1 MNKDIKKEN
10 KNTSTSTKAL
20 LLLLLSV
27 MAYFTS
33 AAQSYTISGSVIDRE
48 SGETLIGATVLD
60 NRSKKGTVTDIN
72 GRFSLTLKRDTV
84 HLSVTYVGYAPQRD
98 TFYLGASRT
107 IHFELRPSIEL
118 KEVTVV
124 AERVQDVKSSQMSAN
139 DIPIEQ
145 IKAIPVL
152 FGEADIVKA
161 IQLLPGVQS
170 GNEGSSGMYVRGGGP
185 DENLYLLDGVVL
197 YNVNHMGGFFSAFNT
212 DAVKNVTLY
221 KGSFPARFGGR
232 LSSVLDV
239 TTNNGNNQQLHGN
252 LSLGL
257 ISAKVCLEGPIVKE
271 RTTFNISARRTYADL
286 FMVPIIKKLSASS
299 GDANFKA
306 GYWFYDVNAK
316 ATHKFSDKSRMFAS
330 FYMGQDKVYANVR
343 TATSLSEDQYM
354 GSKDVWGNILAALR
368 WNYVLTP
375 KIFMN
380 LTGSY
385 TRYTNS
391 LFGSVEKMGA
401 GANDQM
407 SNITGQYD
415 SGIQDLTLRADF
427 TYTPNPNHNV
437 KFGTYYTRHWFTPEV
452 MTGQVNYFDQIQ
464 MSDTLKVDTATGVQ
478 MVPANE
484 FVLFGEDD
492 WSIGEMLK
500 INYGLHLSGFQ
511 VQNSFYPSIQ
521 PRLSARLLI
530 TQDLSLKAGYAYM
543 SQYMHLLSTTGI
555 SLPTDLWLPVTDNV
569 PPMKA
574 HQVALGLFYSW
585 SGIADFSIEGYYK
598 HMNNLLEYKDGMTLL
613 GAPDNWEDMVVL
625 GDGWAYGVEF
635 LVQRSIGQFTGWIG
649 YTWSR
654 TMHHFNREGMVLN
667 NGNPFPAKY
676 DRRHD
681 VSIVLSYKFNKKVDV
696 SATWVFSSGNALT
709 LAMQRYPQA
718 SDNPDD
724 YNTAVQGADLSYI
737 SSRNNFRMPNYHRL
751 DIGAN
756 FHRTF
761 KNKRLHRTLSVSVYN
776 VYNRKNP
783 YMLFVSNEH
792 SYQGYGS
799 SLMQLSLFP
808 ILPSVAYTFY
818 F

>member
-1 MNKDIKKEN
+1 MCKRFLSILFAMLLA
-10 KNTSTSTKAL
+10 TAL
-20 LLLLLSV
+20 
-27 MAYFTS
+27 M
-33 AAQSYTISGSVIDRE
+33 AQSFTISGTVTDKSN
-48 SGETLIGATVLD
+48 GETLIGVTVLD
-60 NRSKKGTVTDIN
+60 RVSKKGTLTDVN
-72 GRFSLTLKRDTV
+72 GRFSLTLKKD
-84 HLSVTYVGYAPQRD
+84 SVDLQVSYVGYTPVTEQ
-98 TFYLGASRT
+98 FYLDANRT
-107 IHFELRPSIEL
+107 YHFKLVHSIEL
-118 KEVTVV
+118 KEVTVT
-124 AERVQDVKSSQMSAN
+124 AERVQDVKSSQMSAT
-139 DIPIEQ
+139 DMPIEQ

-239 TTNNGNNQQLHGN
+239 TANNGNDQQLHGN

-257 ISAKVCLEGPIVKE
+257 VSAKVSLEGPIVKE
-271 RTTFNISARRTYADL
+271 RTTFNVSARRTYADL
-286 FMVPIIKKLSASS
+286 FMVPIIKAISKAQDDGS
-299 GDANFKA
+299 NFKA
-306 GYWFYDVNAK
+306 GYWFYDLNAK
-316 ATHKFSDKSRMFAS
+316 ATHKFSDRSRLFAS

-343 TATSLSEDQYM
+343 TATGLDEDQYM
-354 GSKDVWGNILAALR
+354 NSKDTWGNILAALR
-368 WNYVLTP
+368 WNFELTP

-380 LTGSY
+380 ATASY

-391 LFGSVEKMGA
+391 LYGGISKSPIGSD
-401 GANDQM
+401 NQQ
-407 SNITGQYD
+407 STITGQYD

-427 TYTPNPNHNV
+427 NYTPNPNHNV
-437 KFGTYYTRHWFTPEV
+437 RFGTYYTRHWFTPEV
-452 MTGQVNYFDQIQ
+452 ISGHVNYFDQVQ
-464 MSDTLKVDTATGVQ
+464 MSDTLTVDTATGV
-478 MVPANE
+478 MMTKANE
-484 FVLFGEDD
+484 YVLYAEDD
-492 WSIGEMLK
+492 WSIGQMVK
-500 INYGLHLSGFQ
+500 VNYGLHLSGFQ
-511 VQNSFYPSIQ
+511 VENSFYPSIQ
-521 PRLSARLLI
+521 PRLSGRLLI
-530 TQDLSLKAGYAYM
+530 TDDLSLKVGYAYM
-543 SQYMHLLSTTGI
+543 TQYVHLLSTTGI
-555 SLPTDLWLPVTDNV
+555 SLPTDLWLPVTDRV
-569 PPMKA
+569 KPMKA
-574 HQVALGLFYSW
+574 HQAALGLFYSW

-598 HMNNLLEYKDGMTLL
+598 HMSNLLEYKDGMTLF
-613 GAPDNWEDMVVL
+613 GSPDNWEDMVVT

-635 LVQRSIGQFTGWIG
+635 LVQRTIGKFTGWIG

-654 TMHHFNREGMVLN
+654 TMHQFKRDGNVLN
-667 NGNPFPAKY
+667 GGKPFPAKY

-681 VSIVLSYKFNKKVDV
+681 VSIVLSYKFNKKIDV
-696 SATWVFSSGNALT
+696 SATWVFSTGNALT

-718 SDNPDD
+718 SDDPEE
-724 YNTAVQGADLSYI
+724 YNTVTTGTDLSYI

-761 KNKRLHRTLSVSVYN
+761 KKPRLHRTISVSVYN

-783 YMLFVSNEH
+783 YMLFVSTAE

-799 SLMQLSLFP
+799 ALMQLSLFP

>member
-1 MNKDIKKEN
+1 MFKRFF
-10 KNTSTSTKAL
+10 
-20 LLLLLSV
+20 LSV
-27 MAYFTS
+27 LLVTVVVA
-33 AAQSYTISGSVIDRE
+33 AGAQSYTISGTVTDKE
-48 SGETLIGATVLD
+48 TGETLIGVTVLD
-60 NRSKKGTVTDIN
+60 RHSNKGTLTDVN
-72 GRFSLTLKRDTV
+72 GRFSLTLKKDSV
-84 HLSVTYVGYAPQRD
+84 DLSVSYVGYSPVMERFFLDAN
-98 TFYLGASRT
+98 RT
-107 IHFELRPSIEL
+107 YHFQLFHSIEL
-118 KEVTVV
+118 KEVTVT
-124 AERVQDVKSSQMSAN
+124 AERVQDVKSSQMSATEM
-139 DIPIEQ
+139 PIEQ

-239 TTNNGNNQQLHGN
+239 TANNGNNQQLHGN
-252 LSLGL
+252 VSIGL
-257 ISAKVCLEGPIVKE
+257 ISAKLCLEGPIVKE
-271 RTTFNISARRTYADL
+271 KTTFNISARRTYADL
-286 FMVPIIKKLSASS
+286 FMVPIIKAIQKKKEGGSS
-299 GDANFKA
+299 GGEDFKA
-306 GYWFYDVNAK
+306 GYWFYDINAK
-316 ATHKFSDKSRMFAS
+316 ATHKFSDKSRLFAS
-330 FYMGQDKVYANVR
+330 FYMGSDKVYANVR
-343 TATSLSEDQYM
+343 TATGLGEDQYM
-354 GSKDVWGNILAALR
+354 GSKDRWGNILAALR
-368 WNYVLTP
+368 WNYALTP

-380 LTGSY
+380 VTGSY

-391 LFGSVEKMGA
+391 LFGSVEKSAEGS
-401 GANDQM
+401 GSQM
-407 SNITGQYD
+407 STITGQYD

-452 MTGQVNYFDQIQ
+452 MSGQVNYFDQIQ
-464 MSDTLKVDTATGVQ
+464 MSDTLKVDTATGVR
-478 MVPANE
+478 MIPANE
-484 FVLFGEDD
+484 YVLFAEDD
-492 WSIGEMLK
+492 WSIGQMVK
-500 INYGLHLSGFQ
+500 VNYGLHLSGFQ
-511 VQNSFYPSIQ
+511 VENSFYPSIQ
-521 PRLSARLLI
+521 PRLSGRLLL
-530 TQDLSLKAGYAYM
+530 TDDLSLKVGYAYM
-543 SQYMHLLSTTGI
+543 NQYMHLLSTTGI
-555 SLPTDLWLPVTDNV
+555 SLPTDLWLPVTDRV
-569 PPMKA
+569 KPMRA

-585 SGIADFSIEGYYK
+585 SGIADFSVEGYYK
-598 HMNNLLEYKDGMTLL
+598 HMSNLLEYKDGMTLF
-613 GAPDNWEDMVVL
+613 GAPDNWEDMVVM

-635 LVQRSIGQFTGWIG
+635 LVQRTIGKFTGWVG

-654 TMHHFNREGMVLN
+654 TMHHFNREGNVLN
-667 NGNPFPAKY
+667 GGEPFPAKY

-681 VSIVLSYKFNKKVDV
+681 VSIVLSYKFNKKVDI

-718 SDNPDD
+718 SDDPDD
-724 YNTAVQGADLSYI
+724 YDNASNAADLSYI

-751 DIGAN
+751 DLGAN

-783 YMLFVSNEH
+783 YMLYVSNAE
-792 SYQGYGS
+792 SYRGYGS
-799 SLMQLSLFP
+799 ALMQLSLFP

>member
-1 MNKDIKKEN
+1 MFKRFF
-10 KNTSTSTKAL
+10 
-20 LLLLLSV
+20 LSV
-27 MAYFTS
+27 LLVSVVVA
-33 AAQSYTISGSVIDRE
+33 AGAQSYTISGTVTDKE
-48 SGETLIGATVLD
+48 TGETLIGVTVLD
-60 NRSKKGTVTDIN
+60 RHSNKGTLTDVN
-72 GRFSLTLKRDTV
+72 GRFSLTLKKDSV
-84 HLSVTYVGYAPQRD
+84 DLSVSYVGYSPVMERFFLDAN
-98 TFYLGASRT
+98 RT
-107 IHFELRPSIEL
+107 YHFQLFHSIEL
-118 KEVTVV
+118 KEVTVT
-124 AERVQDVKSSQMSAN
+124 AERVQDVKSSQMSATEM
-139 DIPIEQ
+139 PIEQ

-239 TTNNGNNQQLHGN
+239 TANNGNNQQLHGN
-252 LSLGL
+252 VSIGL
-257 ISAKVCLEGPIVKE
+257 ISAKLCLEGPIVKE
-271 RTTFNISARRTYADL
+271 KTTFNISARRTYADL
-286 FMVPIIKKLSASS
+286 FMVPIIKAIQKKKEGGSS
-299 GDANFKA
+299 GGEDFKA
-306 GYWFYDVNAK
+306 GYWFYDINAK
-316 ATHKFSDKSRMFAS
+316 ATHKFSDKSRLFAS
-330 FYMGQDKVYANVR
+330 FYMGSDKVYANVR
-343 TATSLSEDQYM
+343 TATGLGEDQYM
-354 GSKDVWGNILAALR
+354 GSKDRWGNILAALR
-368 WNYVLTP
+368 WNYALTP

-380 LTGSY
+380 VTGSY

-391 LFGSVEKMGA
+391 LFGSVEKSAEGS
-401 GANDQM
+401 GSQM
-407 SNITGQYD
+407 STITGQYD

-452 MTGQVNYFDQIQ
+452 MSGQVNYFDQIQ
-464 MSDTLKVDTATGVQ
+464 MSDTLKVDTATGVR
-478 MVPANE
+478 MIPANE
-484 FVLFGEDD
+484 YVLFAEDD
-492 WSIGEMLK
+492 WSIGQMVK
-500 INYGLHLSGFQ
+500 VNYGLHLSGFQ
-511 VQNSFYPSIQ
+511 VENSFYPSIQ
-521 PRLSARLLI
+521 PRLSGRLLL
-530 TQDLSLKAGYAYM
+530 TDDLSLKVGYAYM
-543 SQYMHLLSTTGI
+543 NQYMHLLSTTGI
-555 SLPTDLWLPVTDNV
+555 SLPTDLWLPVTDRV
-569 PPMKA
+569 KPMRA

-585 SGIADFSIEGYYK
+585 SGIADFSVEGYYK
-598 HMNNLLEYKDGMTLL
+598 HMSNLLEYKDGMTLF
-613 GAPDNWEDMVVL
+613 GAPDNWEDMVVM

-635 LVQRSIGQFTGWIG
+635 LVQRTIGKFTGWVG

-654 TMHHFNREGMVLN
+654 TMHHFNREGNVLN
-667 NGNPFPAKY
+667 GGEPFPAKY

-681 VSIVLSYKFNKKVDV
+681 VSIVLSYKFNKKVDI

-718 SDNPDD
+718 SDDPDD
-724 YNTAVQGADLSYI
+724 YDNASNAADLSYI

-751 DIGAN
+751 DLGAN

-783 YMLFVSNEH
+783 YMLYVSNAE
-792 SYQGYGS
+792 SYRGYGS
-799 SLMQLSLFP
+799 ALMQLSLFP

>member
-1 MNKDIKKEN
+1 MFKRFF
-10 KNTSTSTKAL
+10 
-20 LLLLLSV
+20 LSV
-27 MAYFTS
+27 LLVSVVVA
-33 AAQSYTISGSVIDRE
+33 AGAQSYTISGTVTDKE
-48 SGETLIGATVLD
+48 TGETLIGVTVLD
-60 NRSKKGTVTDIN
+60 RHSNKGTFTDVN
-72 GRFSLTLKRDTV
+72 GRFSLTLKKDSV
-84 HLSVTYVGYAPQRD
+84 DLSVSYVGYSPVMERFFLDAN
-98 TFYLGASRT
+98 RT
-107 IHFELRPSIEL
+107 YHFQLFHSIEL
-118 KEVTVV
+118 KEVTVT
-124 AERVQDVKSSQMSAN
+124 AERVQDVKSSQMSATEM
-139 DIPIEQ
+139 PIEQ

-239 TTNNGNNQQLHGN
+239 TANNGNNQQLHGN
-252 LSLGL
+252 VSIGL
-257 ISAKVCLEGPIVKE
+257 ISAKLCLEGPIVKE
-271 RTTFNISARRTYADL
+271 KTTFNISARRTYADL
-286 FMVPIIKKLSASS
+286 FMVPIIKAIQKKKEGGSN
-299 GDANFKA
+299 GGEDFKA
-306 GYWFYDVNAK
+306 GYWFYDINAK
-316 ATHKFSDKSRMFAS
+316 ATHKFSDKSRLFAS
-330 FYMGQDKVYANVR
+330 FYMGSDKVYANVR
-343 TATSLSEDQYM
+343 TATGLGEDQYM
-354 GSKDVWGNILAALR
+354 GSKDRWGNILAALR
-368 WNYVLTP
+368 WNYALTP

-380 LTGSY
+380 VTGSY

-391 LFGSVEKMGA
+391 LFGSVEKSAEGS
-401 GANDQM
+401 GSQM
-407 SNITGQYD
+407 STITGQYD

-452 MTGQVNYFDQIQ
+452 MSGQVNYFDQIQ
-464 MSDTLKVDTATGVQ
+464 MSDTLKVDTATGVR
-478 MVPANE
+478 MIPANE
-484 FVLFGEDD
+484 YVLFAEDD
-492 WSIGEMLK
+492 WSIGQMVK
-500 INYGLHLSGFQ
+500 VNYGLHLSGFQ
-511 VQNSFYPSIQ
+511 VENSFYPSIQ
-521 PRLSARLLI
+521 PRLSGRLLL
-530 TQDLSLKAGYAYM
+530 TDDLSLKVGYAYM
-543 SQYMHLLSTTGI
+543 NQYMHLLSTTGI
-555 SLPTDLWLPVTDNV
+555 SLPTDLWLPVTDRV
-569 PPMKA
+569 KPMKA

-585 SGIADFSIEGYYK
+585 SGIADFSVEGYYK
-598 HMNNLLEYKDGMTLL
+598 HMSNLLEYKDGMTLF
-613 GAPDNWEDMVVL
+613 GAPDNWEDMVVM

-635 LVQRSIGQFTGWIG
+635 LVQRTIGKFTGWVG

-654 TMHHFNREGMVLN
+654 TMHQFNREGNVLN
-667 NGNPFPAKY
+667 GGEPFPAKY

-681 VSIVLSYKFNKKVDV
+681 VSIVLSYKFNKKVDI

-718 SDNPDD
+718 SDDPDD
-724 YNTAVQGADLSYI
+724 YDNASNAADLSYI

-751 DIGAN
+751 DLGAN

-783 YMLFVSNEH
+783 YMLYVSNAE

-799 SLMQLSLFP
+799 ALMQLSLFP

>member
-1 MNKDIKKEN
+1 M
-10 KNTSTSTKAL
+10 SVL
-20 LLLLLSV
+20 LVSV
-27 MAYFTS
+27 VVA
-33 AAQSYTISGSVIDRE
+33 AGAQSYTISGTVTDKE
-48 SGETLIGATVLD
+48 TGETLIGVTVLD
-60 NRSKKGTVTDIN
+60 RHSNKGTLTDVN
-72 GRFSLTLKRDTV
+72 GRFSLTLKKDSV
-84 HLSVTYVGYAPQRD
+84 DLSVSYVGYSPVMERFFLDAN
-98 TFYLGASRT
+98 RT
-107 IHFELRPSIEL
+107 YHFQLFHSIEL
-118 KEVTVV
+118 KEVTVT
-124 AERVQDVKSSQMSAN
+124 AERVQDVKSSQMSATEM
-139 DIPIEQ
+139 PIEQ

-239 TTNNGNNQQLHGN
+239 TANNGNNQQLHGN
-252 LSLGL
+252 VSIGL
-257 ISAKVCLEGPIVKE
+257 ISAKLCLEGPIVKE
-271 RTTFNISARRTYADL
+271 KTTFNISARRTYADL
-286 FMVPIIKKLSASS
+286 FMVPIIKAIQKKKEGGSS
-299 GDANFKA
+299 GGEDFKA
-306 GYWFYDVNAK
+306 GYWFYDINAK
-316 ATHKFSDKSRMFAS
+316 ATHKFSDKSRLFAS
-330 FYMGQDKVYANVR
+330 FYMGSDKVYANVR
-343 TATSLSEDQYM
+343 TATGLGEDQYM
-354 GSKDVWGNILAALR
+354 GSKDRWGNILAALR
-368 WNYVLTP
+368 WNYALTP

-380 LTGSY
+380 VTGSY

-391 LFGSVEKMGA
+391 LFGSVEKSAEGS
-401 GANDQM
+401 GSQM
-407 SNITGQYD
+407 STITGQYD

-452 MTGQVNYFDQIQ
+452 MSGQVNYFDQIQ
-464 MSDTLKVDTATGVQ
+464 MSDTLKVDTATGVR
-478 MVPANE
+478 MIPANE
-484 FVLFGEDD
+484 YVLFAEDD
-492 WSIGEMLK
+492 WSIGQMVK
-500 INYGLHLSGFQ
+500 VNYGLHLSGFQ
-511 VQNSFYPSIQ
+511 VENSFYPSIQ
-521 PRLSARLLI
+521 PRLSGRLLL
-530 TQDLSLKAGYAYM
+530 TDDLSLKVGYAYM
-543 SQYMHLLSTTGI
+543 NQYMHLLSTTGI
-555 SLPTDLWLPVTDNV
+555 SLPTDLWLPVTDRV
-569 PPMKA
+569 KPMKA

-585 SGIADFSIEGYYK
+585 SGIADFSVEGYYK
-598 HMNNLLEYKDGMTLL
+598 HMSNLLEYKDGMTLF
-613 GAPDNWEDMVVL
+613 GAPDNWEDMVVM

-635 LVQRSIGQFTGWIG
+635 LVQRTIGKFTGWVG

-654 TMHHFNREGMVLN
+654 TMHHFNREGNVLN
-667 NGNPFPAKY
+667 GGEPFPAKY

-681 VSIVLSYKFNKKVDV
+681 VSIVLSYKFNKKVDI

-718 SDNPDD
+718 SDDPDD
-724 YNTAVQGADLSYI
+724 YDNASNAADLSYI

-751 DIGAN
+751 DLGAN

-783 YMLFVSNEH
+783 YMLYVSNAE
-792 SYQGYGS
+792 SYRGYGS
-799 SLMQLSLFP
+799 ALMQLSLFP

>member
-1 MNKDIKKEN
+1 MYPR
-10 KNTSTSTKAL
+10 L
-20 LLLLLSV
+20 LLYLFFLLS
-27 MAYFTS
+27 S
-33 AAQSYTISGSVIDRE
+33 LSLAAQSFTISGTVTDKE
-48 SGETLIGATVLD
+48 TGETLIGVTVLD
-60 NRSKKGTVTDIN
+60 RHSKKGTITDAN
-72 GRFSLTLKRDTV
+72 GRFSLTLKSDSID
-84 HLSVTYVGYAPQRD
+84 LSVSYVGYSPITEHFFLNAN
-98 TFYLGASRT
+98 RT
-107 IHFELRPSIEL
+107 YHFELFHSIEL
-118 KEVTVV
+118 KEVTVT
-124 AERVQDVKSSQMSAN
+124 AERVQDVKSSQMSATE
-139 DIPIEQ
+139 IPIEQ

-239 TTNNGNNQQLHGN
+239 TANNGNNQQLHGN

-257 ISAKVCLEGPIVKE
+257 ISAKFCLEGPIIKE
-271 RTTFNISARRTYADL
+271 RTTFNISARRTYADI
-286 FMVPIIKKLSASS
+286 FMVPLIKAFSPTT
-299 GDANFKA
+299 DDVTNFKA
-306 GYWFYDVNAK
+306 GYWFYDANAK
-316 ATHKFSDKSRMFAS
+316 ITHKFSDRSRLFAS
-330 FYMGQDKVYANVR
+330 FYIGQDKVYVNVR
-343 TATSLSEDQYM
+343 TNTSLSEDQYM
-354 GSKDVWGNILAALR
+354 GSKDTWGNILASLR
-368 WNYVLTP
+368 WNYELTP

-380 LTGSY
+380 VTGSY

-391 LFGSVEKMGA
+391 LLGNIEKTGA
-401 GANDQM
+401 GSNDQK

-415 SGIQDLTLRADF
+415 SGIQDLTIRADF

-484 FVLFGEDD
+484 FVLFAEDD
-492 WSIGEMLK
+492 WSIGDMLK
-500 INYGLHLSGFQ
+500 INYGIHLSGFH
-511 VQNSFYPSIQ
+511 VQNSFYPSPQ
-521 PRLSARLLI
+521 PRLSARLLL
-530 TQDLSLKAGYAYM
+530 TDDLSMKVGYAYM

-555 SLPTDLWLPVTDNV
+555 SLPTDLWLPVTDNI

-574 HQVALGLFYSW
+574 HQAALGLFYSW

-598 HMNNLLEYKDGMTLL
+598 HMENLLEYKDGMTLL

-635 LVQRSIGQFTGWIG
+635 LVQRSIGKFTGWIG

-654 TMHHFNREGMVLN
+654 TMHKFDREGMRLN
-667 NGNPFPAKY
+667 NGVPFPAKY

-681 VSIVLSYKFNKKVDV
+681 ISIVLSYKFNKKIDI

-718 SDNPDD
+718 SDDPDD
-724 YNTAVQGADLSYI
+724 FNSATSSTDLSYI

-751 DIGAN
+751 DLGAN

-761 KNKRLHRTLSVSVYN
+761 KNPRLHRTLSVSIYN

-783 YMLFVSNEH
+783 YMLFVSSEK

-799 SLMQLSLFP
+799 ALMQLSIFP
-808 ILPSVAYTFY
+808 IIPSVAYTFY

>member
-1 MNKDIKKEN
+1 M
-10 KNTSTSTKAL
+10 SVL
-20 LLLLLSV
+20 LV
-27 MAYFTS
+27 TVVVA
-33 AAQSYTISGSVIDRE
+33 AGAQSYTISGTVTDKE
-48 SGETLIGATVLD
+48 TGETLIGVTVLD
-60 NRSKKGTVTDIN
+60 RHSNKGTLTDVN
-72 GRFSLTLKRDTV
+72 GRFSLTLKKDSV
-84 HLSVTYVGYAPQRD
+84 DLSVSYVGYSPVMERFFLDAN
-98 TFYLGASRT
+98 RT
-107 IHFELRPSIEL
+107 YHFQLFHSIEL
-118 KEVTVV
+118 KEVTVT
-124 AERVQDVKSSQMSAN
+124 AERVQDVKSSQMSATEM
-139 DIPIEQ
+139 PIEQ

-239 TTNNGNNQQLHGN
+239 TANNGNNQQLHGN
-252 LSLGL
+252 VSIGL
-257 ISAKVCLEGPIVKE
+257 ISAKLCLEGPIVKE
-271 RTTFNISARRTYADL
+271 KTTFNISARRTYADL
-286 FMVPIIKKLSASS
+286 FMVPIIKAIQKKKEGGSS
-299 GDANFKA
+299 GGEDFKA
-306 GYWFYDVNAK
+306 GYWFYDINAK
-316 ATHKFSDKSRMFAS
+316 ATHKFSDKSRLFAS
-330 FYMGQDKVYANVR
+330 FYMGSDKVYANVR
-343 TATSLSEDQYM
+343 TATGLGEDQYM
-354 GSKDVWGNILAALR
+354 GSKDRWGNILAALR
-368 WNYVLTP
+368 WNYALTP

-380 LTGSY
+380 VTGSY

-391 LFGSVEKMGA
+391 LFGSVEKSAEGS
-401 GANDQM
+401 GSQM
-407 SNITGQYD
+407 STITGQYD

-452 MTGQVNYFDQIQ
+452 MSGQVNYFDQIQ
-464 MSDTLKVDTATGVQ
+464 MSDTLKVDTATGVR
-478 MVPANE
+478 MIPANE
-484 FVLFGEDD
+484 YVLFAEDD
-492 WSIGEMLK
+492 WSIGQMVK
-500 INYGLHLSGFQ
+500 VNYGLHLSGFQ
-511 VQNSFYPSIQ
+511 VENSFYPSIQ
-521 PRLSARLLI
+521 PRLSGRLLL
-530 TQDLSLKAGYAYM
+530 TDDLSLKVGYAYM
-543 SQYMHLLSTTGI
+543 NQYMHLLSTTGI
-555 SLPTDLWLPVTDNV
+555 SLPTDLWLPVTDRV
-569 PPMKA
+569 KPMKA

-585 SGIADFSIEGYYK
+585 SGIADFSVEGYYK
-598 HMNNLLEYKDGMTLL
+598 HMSNLLEYKDGMTLF
-613 GAPDNWEDMVVL
+613 GAPDNWEDMVVM

-635 LVQRSIGQFTGWIG
+635 LVQRTIGKFTGWVG

-654 TMHHFNREGMVLN
+654 TMHHFNREGNVLN
-667 NGNPFPAKY
+667 GGEPFPAKY

-681 VSIVLSYKFNKKVDV
+681 VSIVLSYKFNKKVDI

-718 SDNPDD
+718 SDDPDD
-724 YNTAVQGADLSYI
+724 YDNASNAADLSYI

-751 DIGAN
+751 DLGAN

-783 YMLFVSNEH
+783 YMLYVSNAE
-792 SYQGYGS
+792 SYRGYGS
-799 SLMQLSLFP
+799 ALMQLSLFP

>member
-1 MNKDIKKEN
+1 MFRRFF
-10 KNTSTSTKAL
+10 
-20 LLLLLSV
+20 LSV
-27 MAYFTS
+27 LLISVVVA
-33 AAQSYTISGSVIDRE
+33 AGAQSYTISGTVTDKE
-48 SGETLIGATVLD
+48 TGETLIGVTVLD
-60 NRSKKGTVTDIN
+60 RHSNKGTLTDVN
-72 GRFSLTLKRDTV
+72 GRFSLTLKKDSV
-84 HLSVTYVGYAPQRD
+84 DLSVSYVGYSPVMERFFLDAN
-98 TFYLGASRT
+98 RT
-107 IHFELRPSIEL
+107 YHFQLFHSIEL
-118 KEVTVV
+118 KEVTVT
-124 AERVQDVKSSQMSAN
+124 AERVQDVKSSQMSATEM
-139 DIPIEQ
+139 PIEQ

-239 TTNNGNNQQLHGN
+239 TANNGNNQQLHGN
-252 LSLGL
+252 VSIGL
-257 ISAKVCLEGPIVKE
+257 ISAKLCLEGPIVKE
-271 RTTFNISARRTYADL
+271 KTTFNISARRTYADL
-286 FMVPIIKKLSASS
+286 FMVPIIKAIQKKKEGGSS
-299 GDANFKA
+299 GGEDFKA
-306 GYWFYDVNAK
+306 GYWFYDINAK
-316 ATHKFSDKSRMFAS
+316 ATHKFSDKSRLFAS
-330 FYMGQDKVYANVR
+330 FYMGSDKVYANVR
-343 TATSLSEDQYM
+343 TATGLGEDQYM
-354 GSKDVWGNILAALR
+354 GSKDRWGNILAALR
-368 WNYVLTP
+368 WNYALTP

-380 LTGSY
+380 VTGSY

-391 LFGSVEKMGA
+391 LFGSVEKSAEGS
-401 GANDQM
+401 GSQM
-407 SNITGQYD
+407 STITGQYD

-452 MTGQVNYFDQIQ
+452 MSGQVNYFDQIQ
-464 MSDTLKVDTATGVQ
+464 MSDTLKVDTATGVR
-478 MVPANE
+478 MIPANE
-484 FVLFGEDD
+484 YVLFAEDD
-492 WSIGEMLK
+492 WSIGQMVK
-500 INYGLHLSGFQ
+500 VNYGLHLSGFQ
-511 VQNSFYPSIQ
+511 VENSFYPSIQ
-521 PRLSARLLI
+521 PRLSGRLLL
-530 TQDLSLKAGYAYM
+530 TDDLSLKVGYAYM
-543 SQYMHLLSTTGI
+543 NQYMHLLSTTGI
-555 SLPTDLWLPVTDNV
+555 SLPTDLWLPVTDRV
-569 PPMKA
+569 KPMKA

-585 SGIADFSIEGYYK
+585 SGIADFSVEGYYK
-598 HMNNLLEYKDGMTLL
+598 HMSNLLEYKDGMTLF
-613 GAPDNWEDMVVL
+613 GAPDNWEDMVVM

-635 LVQRSIGQFTGWIG
+635 LVQRTIGKFTGWVG

-654 TMHHFNREGMVLN
+654 TMHHFNREGNVLN
-667 NGNPFPAKY
+667 GGEPFPAKY

-681 VSIVLSYKFNKKVDV
+681 VSIVLSYKFNKKVDI

-718 SDNPDD
+718 SDDPDD
-724 YNTAVQGADLSYI
+724 YDNASNVADLSYI

-751 DIGAN
+751 DLGAN

-783 YMLFVSNEH
+783 YMLYVSNAE

-799 SLMQLSLFP
+799 ALMQLSLFP